1 MICCIQ
7 FVSIQYWNLEIY
19 TIVSNQHT
27 RLLHWNLFYAYVP
40 YAVISPYG
48 QDQQTTP
55 YRRMRPWSWHGRVW
69 ALIQSLGLI
78 KVVTHIGIA
87 LWSLSPQCQDPLQQL
102 LRFTCAHCWSA
113 IQKCCNRW
121 AGCVEEIDC
130 APPSGATIQD
140 RVSKLSPTV
149 SKKILTTSSLNV
161 HLLDSV
167 GALSTLFGTPVYR

>member
-1 MICCIQ
+1 MIDTVDIDYMSVPIS
-7 FVSIQYWNLEIY
+7 FESLNEDPIEINPLKKKKWARSANY
-19 TIVSNQHT
+19 S
-27 RLLHWNLFYAYVP
+27 R
-40 YAVISPYG
+40 
-48 QDQQTTP
+48 
-55 YRRMRPWSWHGRVW
+55 RRMRPWSWHGRVW